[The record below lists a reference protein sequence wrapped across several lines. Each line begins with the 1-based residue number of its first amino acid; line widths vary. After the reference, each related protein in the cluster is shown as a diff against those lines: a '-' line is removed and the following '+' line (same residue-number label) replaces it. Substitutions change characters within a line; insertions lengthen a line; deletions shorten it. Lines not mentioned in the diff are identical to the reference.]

1 MDKKPKIFRIFSN
14 DHHLNNDLSNYDVV
28 FPKVEFF
35 LKKLWLAYISFPIDD
50 FTDQEFE
57 DLNQEIIK
65 TVAENPDIQGVYM
78 GYDIEAFVISAVF
91 KHLNLP
97 SIKLP
102 NLESFYQVHH
112 KVYQKM
118 LEEDPTKYSYFDLFA
133 DDWDHNLP
141 KYPFYIKSAL
151 GDGGLHNYIIRDK
164 NQLDS
169 IIGVLRKELPKQER
183 IYLYF
188 AEKYLDLRK
197 FPLANQHIMLCEEL
211 IENFTN
217 LNMDA
222 FVDDLGNITILLF
235 SDQLIKNQVVV
246 GYRFPSQMSE
256 DVTQRA
262 KQMGLDL
269 IQKSGLRNAS
279 FNIEYFILEN
289 GNIKIME
296 VNARSSLYFNF
307 NYHFYGIRYLDLAV
321 HLSMGEKINLPRM
334 EFPPKISTQLHILT
348 KKSGKIKDILNI
360 EKCLEIAKID
370 KDYVINFEEKE
381 LNGEDIIEDNY
392 HKNGQLLL
400 QIFFA
405 SSTIEESEK
414 EILRLQSLLLL
425 QDDYFK

>member
-1 MDKKPKIFRIFSN
+1 
-14 DHHLNNDLSNYDVV
+14 
-28 FPKVEFF
+28 
-35 LKKLWLAYISFPIDD
+35 
-50 FTDQEFE
+50 
-57 DLNQEIIK
+57 
-65 TVAENPDIQGVYM
+65 
-78 GYDIEAFVISAVF
+78 
-91 KHLNLP
+91 
-97 SIKLP
+97 
-102 NLESFYQVHH
+102 
-112 KVYQKM
+112 
-118 LEEDPTKYSYFDLFA
+118 
-133 DDWDHNLP
+133 
-141 KYPFYIKSAL
+141 
-151 GDGGLHNYIIRDK
+151 
-164 NQLDS
+164 
-169 IIGVLRKELPKQER
+169 
-183 IYLYF
+183 
-188 AEKYLDLRK
+188 
-197 FPLANQHIMLCEEL
+197 
-211 IENFTN
+211 
-217 LNMDA
+217 MDA